1 MPRFDRPLRLARA
14 TKTVQSSERS
24 PASMRWISRSR
35 KEGTTLPRTTKVRT
49 MGKYGPTAAVS
60 SARDMPASR
69 AYSDCAV
76 ALVARGRSDCRLFPA
91 RVRKG

>member
-35 KEGTTLPRTTKVRT
+35 KEGTALPRTTKVRT

-69 AYSDCAV
+69 AYSDCAA
-76 ALVARGRSDCRLFPA
+76 ALVEGGRPA
-91 RVRKG
+91 HREGPVDEPWA